1 MNQQLISESAKYGL
15 AMMVLVATLMASG
28 LIILKLWDQL
38 KKTQAELM
46 ELNRENTVAFQKLES
61 IISMLVSILNRK

>member
-46 ELNRENTVAFQKLES
+46 ELNRENTIAFQKLES
-61 IISMLVSILNRK
+61 TISMLVSILNRK

>member
-28 LIILKLWDQL
+28 FIILKLWDQL

-46 ELNRENTVAFQKLES
+46 ELSRENNVDFQKLES
-61 IISMLVSILNRK
+61 TISMLVSILNRK

>member
-15 AMMVLVATLMASG
+15 ALMVLVATLMASG

-46 ELNRENTVAFQKLES
+46 ELNRENTIAFQKLES
-61 IISMLVSILNRK
+61 TISMLVSILNRK

>member
-28 LIILKLWDQL
+28 LIILKL
-38 KKTQAELM
+38 
-46 ELNRENTVAFQKLES
+46 
-61 IISMLVSILNRK
+61 

>member
-61 IISMLVSILNRK
+61 TISMLVSILNRK

>member
-28 LIILKLWDQL
+28 FIILKLWDQL

-46 ELNRENTVAFQKLES
+46 ELSRENTVAFQKLES
-61 IISMLVSILNRK
+61 TISMLVSILNRK

>member
-46 ELNRENTVAFQKLES
+46 ELSRENTVAFQKLES
-61 IISMLVSILNRK
+61 TISMLVSILNRK